1 MNVGVYL
8 RVSTDKQ
15 TVENQRDLLASFC
28 EDRGWE
34 PEWFL
39 DEGVSGSQPDRPA
52 YQDLIDAARKGRIE
66 AVVCYKLD
74 RLSRSMSQLV
84 TDVERFNQWGVDVVT
99 YDQRIDTTN
108 QVAGKLQL
116 AVFSALA
123 EIESDIISE
132 RTKDAYQRLKQ
143 NGNAERWGRPRKQV
157 PEFLIEAVAEGEM
170 TQVEAAEQ
178 AKVSRTTIARRVDEF
193 EPTA

>member
-8 RVSTDKQ
+8 RVSTDEQ
-15 TVENQRDLLASFC
+15 TVENQRDLLSSFC

-34 PEWFL
+34 PEWFV
-39 DEGVSGSQPDRPA
+39 DEGVSGSQSNRPA
-52 YQDLIDAARKGRIE
+52 YQDLVEAARKGSIE

-84 TDVERFNQWGVDVVT
+84 TDVERLNEWGVDVVT

-108 QVAGKLQL
+108 RVAGKLQL

-132 RTKDAYQRLKQ
+132 RTKDAYRRLKQ
-143 NGNAERWGRPRKQV
+143 NGEADQWGRPKKDV
-157 PEFLIEAVAEGEM
+157 PETVVRQAAEGDISIS
-170 TQVEAAEQ
+170 EAARR
-178 AKVSRTTIARRVDEF
+178 ADVARSTLRSRIENLTEA
-193 EPTA
+193 